1 VPVTTHEL
9 PSIDEEPAAPAP
21 SAVAQGRRKTS
32 SRGRA
37 ASGGAQAQSE
47 KSPPDVGVQKA
58 ADTDAHARGGRS
70 GAAVD
75 AAPVAGVRRKR
86 ESASLGDDV
95 STDRCVAKSVRALS
109 ITLTPCVGLHTQS
122 RAQID
127 AKQCTPR

>member
-1 VPVTTHEL
+1 MLLLLVSVCAHHRRPSRGRAVPVTTHEL

-47 KSPPDVGVQKA
+47 KSPPDAGVQKA
-58 ADTDAHARGGRS
+58 ADTEAHARGGRS

-75 AAPVAGVRRKR
+75 AAPVAGMRRKR
-86 ESASLGDDV
+86 GSASLGDDV
-95 STDRCVAKSVRALS
+95 STDRCVAKSVRA
-109 ITLTPCVGLHTQS
+109 P
-122 RAQID
+122 
-127 AKQCTPR
+127 